1 LTIKKVEKFN
11 VVMSSILLAN
21 TFLFFGVIFGLVMA
35 LGYAG
40 TIVVD
45 ITALLKAHV
54 YLVVG
59 GYLSITIMGLSV
71 VLIPMFGLSH
81 GFSLKPLHRALYM
94 MSASVLLVVFSSIF
108 DIAVIDKIGYVLS
121 IFSLLIYFYQVYT
134 IYKTR
139 ARKENDTYAISLMFS
154 FISLVVSLGLGFLS
168 MFVEYE
174 PILIASAWLM
184 FFGFFGFAITG
195 HIYKIIPFLVWY
207 ERFSPLVGKEKVPM
221 LNDMLPMKS
230 SHAQIVFT
238 GVGIILITV
247 AILTQNNQLIGAGA
261 SFMVVGAFA
270 LLRSILYMINF
281 R

>member
-1 LTIKKVEKFN
+1 
-11 VVMSSILLAN
+11 
-21 TFLFFGVIFGLVMA
+21 
-35 LGYAG
+35 
-40 TIVVD
+40 
-45 ITALLKAHV
+45 
-54 YLVVG
+54 
-59 GYLSITIMGLSV
+59 
-71 VLIPMFGLSH
+71 
-81 GFSLKPLHRALYM
+81 
-94 MSASVLLVVFSSIF
+94 
-108 DIAVIDKIGYVLS
+108 
-121 IFSLLIYFYQVYT
+121 
-134 IYKTR
+134 
-139 ARKENDTYAISLMFS
+139 
-154 FISLVVSLGLGFLS
+154 
-168 MFVEYE
+168 
-174 PILIASAWLM
+174 M

-238 GVGIILITV
+238 GVGIVLITV